1 MDALGG
7 YGSSDSSDNDTGDG
21 KPKSALSGLLAN
33 LSDASDD
40 DDDAVIH
47 AAAAHV
53 VALTSSDNGNE
64 ANEPAKKKM
73 RRGGEEVAND
83 GSVSQHVLPPPPV
96 MSASNNNIT
105 AQKDHI
111 GTDFVPFQS
120 LVLSTKDYTSELR
133 QTLTQQLQSQ
143 TSEMSQ
149 KQKQLAEK
157 LKLLHETFQNKSD
170 GGTQHTERSSNTTP
184 NDTTSISSFASHL
197 KSKQEFGNPH
207 LLKDIIDHFQIT
219 PLVSRQFKPF
229 EFFDRLQVSEE
240 KARIAAANYHAGS

>member
-7 YGSSDSSDNDTGDG
+7 YGSSDLSDNDTGDE

-40 DDDAVIH
+40 DDDDVVH
-47 AAAAHV
+47 AAAA
-53 VALTSSDNGNE
+53 ADAAEATTTDDNGNE
-64 ANEPAKKKM
+64 ANEPPKKKL
-73 RRGGEEVAND
+73 RRGGDEVGND
-83 GSVSQHVLPPPPV
+83 DSISCPQQHVLLPPPV
-96 MSASNNNIT
+96 VSASINSTIETDNIN
-105 AQKDHI
+105 
-111 GTDFVPFQS
+111 TDVAPFQS
-120 LVLSTKDYTSELR
+120 LIHSTKDYTSDLR

-149 KQKQLAEK
+149 KQKRLAEK

-170 GGTQHTERSSNTTP
+170 TEPNNT
-184 NDTTSISSFASHL
+184 TTSISSSSSFASHL

-219 PLVSRQFKPF
+219 PLDSRQFKQF
-229 EFFDRLQVSEE
+229 EFFDRLQISEE
-240 KARIAAANYHAGS
+240 KARIAAANYDAGI